1 MTNGTGLERRAGA
14 PGLEICRVNVAG
26 VCRSAGVS
34 AIVQVVAVEHV
45 VGRAMPLRRI
55 AEPVP
60 ALPGTKFNPRSDTGK
75 PSMAPAIALDG
86 RITSMVGPD
95 VMAIVADA
103 DFVLSASLVATIE
116 MAFGDGATEGEV
128 NTPLASTEP
137 HAAPPQPWPAIAD

>member
-1 MTNGTGLERRAGA
+1 M
-14 PGLEICRVNVAG
+14 EICRVNVAG

-45 VGRAMPLRRI
+45 VGRATPLRRI

-103 DFVLSASLVATIE
+103 DFVLSASLVAMIE
-116 MAFGDGATEGEV
+116 IAFGDGATEGAV
-128 NTPLASTEP
+128 KTPLASTEP

>member
-1 MTNGTGLERRAGA
+1 M
-14 PGLEICRVNVAG
+14 EICRVNVAG

-45 VGRAMPLRRI
+45 VGRATPLRRI

-75 PSMAPAIALDG
+75 PSIAPAIALDG

-116 MAFGDGATEGEV
+116 MAFGDGATVGEV

>member
-1 MTNGTGLERRAGA
+1 VAEARSLFSEVIKRVRTPGTVV
-14 PGLEICRVNVAG
+14 LEICR
-26 VCRSAGVS
+26 VS

-45 VGRAMPLRRI
+45 VGRATPLRRI

-60 ALPGTKFNPRSDTGK
+60 ALPGTKFNPCTDTGK
-75 PSMAPAIALDG
+75 PSIAPAIALDG

-116 MAFGDGATEGEV
+116 MAFGDGATVGAV
-128 NTPLASTEP
+128 KRPLASRSRRLR
-137 HAAPPQPWPAIAD
+137 HRSLDR